1 MDGHLLRFKKN
12 LKLCFVDIESYN
24 LCLNLR
30 YNCAWQIAIVNVVG
44 DSIVEE
50 EDIYV
55 KWPQKEYL
63 QIKPEIAMLNHH
75 NPYTIEEK
83 GISPKSA
90 IDKIHRHLSSADYV
104 VAHNGLG
111 FDLYLLRDFYRH
123 FGMSWHFIP
132 EKMIDTRAIAQGIK
146 TGHPYDGKTDL
157 LAYQYCMIN
166 KRVRGVKTSL
176 SVLAKEN
183 GIDFDPTK
191 LHDALYDLRV
201 NVALWNKLKH
211 QIEL

>member
-1 MDGHLLRFKKN
+1 MDGHLIRFKKD
-12 LKLCFVDIESYN
+12 LKFCFVDIESYN
-24 LCLNLR
+24 LCLNLE
-30 YNCAWQIAIVNVVG
+30 YNCPWQVAIVNVKG
-44 DSIVEE
+44 DFITDE

-55 KWPQKEYL
+55 KWPKRDYL
-63 QIKPEIAMLNHH
+63 TIKPEIAAMNHH
-75 NPYTIEEK
+75 SEQVIERR
-83 GISPKSA
+83 GVTPKVA
-90 IDKIHRHLSSADYV
+90 IEKIHAHLSAADYI

-111 FDLYLLRDFYRH
+111 FDLYLLRDFYRR

-146 TGHPYDGKTDL
+146 TGHPYDGKTNL
-157 LAYQYCMIN
+157 LSYQYCMIN

-183 GIDFDPTK
+183 GIEFDPTK

-211 QIEL
+211 KIEV